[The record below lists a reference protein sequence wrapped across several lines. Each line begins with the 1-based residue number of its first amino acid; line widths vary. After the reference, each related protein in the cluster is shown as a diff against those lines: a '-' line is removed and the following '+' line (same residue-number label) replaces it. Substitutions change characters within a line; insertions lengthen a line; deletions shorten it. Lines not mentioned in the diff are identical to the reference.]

1 MKILT
6 YLSIA
11 LAIIAILAPFATI
24 TIRPDLF
31 VTEMIF
37 GMIYAIV
44 WLFFLGLADLIE
56 KREYRLN
63 KEENR
68 NGCK

>member
-6 YLSIA
+6 YLSMA
-11 LAIIAILAPFATI
+11 LAVIAILAPFATI
-24 TIRPDLF
+24 IIAPDLF
-31 VTEMIF
+31 VNEMIF

-56 KREYRLN
+56 KRE
-63 KEENR
+63 
-68 NGCK
+68 